1 MNVNYVKRVGRR
13 ISFTESL
20 LDSLPIV
27 WYNGYDEEEG
37 LMLTIRKGIVKNR

>member
-1 MNVNYVKRVGRR
+1 MNVNYVKPVGRQAGL
-13 ISFTESL
+13 TQSL

-37 LMLTIRKGIVKNR
+37 PMLTVGKGIVKNR

>member
-1 MNVNYVKRVGRR
+1 MNVNYVNSIRR
-13 ISFTESL
+13 QAGLTQFL

-37 LMLTIRKGIVKNR
+37 PMLTIGKGIVKNR